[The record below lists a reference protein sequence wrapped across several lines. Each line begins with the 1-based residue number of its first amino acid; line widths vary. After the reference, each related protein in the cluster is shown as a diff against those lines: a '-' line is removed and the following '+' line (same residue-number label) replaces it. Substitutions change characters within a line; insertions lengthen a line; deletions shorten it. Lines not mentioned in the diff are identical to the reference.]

1 MLGTAKVRMVM
12 VAIIVSIVGFVYS
25 RNGFSQAAEV
35 LQVLPDESNLPGY
48 VLKRQGRTDWLVGE
62 GNQVQEAT
70 RQIWYSVEDG
80 KEIAIEVC
88 LFDSDIQAQKGV
100 NYERTHIAET
110 LWWGGFT
117 KHLVGEKS
125 WVGAID
131 SSGTAIKGVI
141 LFLQN
146 NVGVKIRLADAR
158 QEDISFLSNFAKTIE
173 QKILENASPLIP
185 ELVKGKQISVV
196 EYENQ
201 VCKANQTV
209 LKDFTAKGE
218 RDSKWLVGN
227 QHLELGRYR
236 QWMDN
241 GKVVG
246 IDICLFDSPALARQA
261 AEIRSQEADAPI
273 LEFPINRVRSPL
285 WESRN
290 RRVTTASV
298 IIIIGKK
305 VIHLYQL
312 NQEGINS
319 HLFKRVCEKLQ

>member
-1 MLGTAKVRMVM
+1 MLGIAKGSMVM
-12 VAIIVSIVGFVYS
+12 ITIIVSMVGFVYS
-25 RNGFSQAAEV
+25 HNVFAQVAEV
-35 LQVLPDESNLPGY
+35 LQVLPNQSNLPGY
-48 VLKRQGRTDWLVGE
+48 VLKRQRRTDWLVGE

-70 RQIWYSVEDG
+70 RQIWYSVEDR

-117 KHLVGEKS
+117 KHPVGEKS
-125 WVGAID
+125 WIGAID
-131 SSGTAIKGVI
+131 SSGTSIRGVI
-141 LFLQN
+141 LFVQN
-146 NVGVKIRLADAR
+146 NVGVKIHLNDAR
-158 QEDISFLSNFAKTIE
+158 KEDISFLANFAKTIE
-173 QKILENASPLIP
+173 QKVLENDSPMIP
-185 ELVKGKQISVV
+185 QPLKEKQISVV

-201 VCKANQTV
+201 VRKANQTV
-209 LKDFTAKGE
+209 LKDFTEKGE
-218 RDSKWLVGN
+218 RDSKWLVGA

-236 QWMDN
+236 QWLDEE
-241 GKVVG
+241 KVVG
-246 IDICLFDSPALARQA
+246 IDICIFDSPALARQA
-261 AEIRSQEADAPI
+261 AEIRSQEADAPV
-273 LEFPINRVRSPL
+273 LEFPINKVSSPL

-290 RRVTTASV
+290 RKVTTASV

-319 HLFKRVCEKLQ
+319 HLFKKVCEKLQ